1 MTSLLNRRPWPFF
14 LPFLGFMLM
23 FVPLKSQIQTDSA
36 RLASFKEDARGLV
49 QFLQFTLNTIGD
61 PSTSAR
67 EKDIII
73 QDSYLKVFLNA
84 KVQVE
89 DDLVPDRSTV
99 TNKDVQA
106 YLKDLDFFYVRAS
119 VEFENIEVAHQ
130 VNDRGELFFLVS
142 FIRYLQGVTLDG
154 DTIRNS
160 QPRFVEVN
168 LDPES
173 RVLKI
178 VSMYTTRLGEEEALI
193 AWWDGLG
200 PAWKQ
205 LWAGEIRVNDS
216 LALQDLLLRFP
227 ALSLRDSLQMPAA
240 ASAGETTGSSAEWV
254 GHVSVFNGDGST
266 LSTFP
271 AGNKAPVL
279 TAALLNDLK
288 RLVATRELDL
298 SGIPDLDDLEPLSQ
312 FRELRILNLSGTAV
326 YDLSPLRNL
335 THLEVLTCANSQV
348 RSLEPLRY
356 ATELKELYL
365 SHTKVTQLQ
374 PITRFSQLRILDL
387 SNTNITDLTPLA
399 SLRQLKDLDVS
410 GTLVT
415 DLQTLRS
422 LGELKRLSLSGTRVS
437 NIQALSSL
445 LDLRHLE
452 MESCPV
458 RDLSPLAAC
467 MSLRLLFL
475 DRSEVRSL
483 MPLSALPELSKIYCD
498 HTMIGQQEVL
508 AFNRQRPE
516 VLVVYESGLLRS
528 WWAQLDPAWQAV
540 FRGQVPASDQPGR
553 EELQQMANLP
563 SLDISQNQSIVTL
576 DALAVMANLR
586 SLRCSFTRIQS
597 LVPLRDLGDLESL
610 DCSHTAISDLS
621 SLAGLSRLS
630 SLDVSYTS
638 VRTLDGLEGTSSL
651 KYLQA
656 DSLQVQWLAPLDSLS
671 RLQRIS
677 MEGAPFTQQEVSRFL
692 LHKEN
697 VLLLYRSGKLQ
708 SWWAQLPAAW
718 REQLTRFASLPS
730 QPDAEALHRLTQL
743 SSLAFQDAGAL
754 TDLSPLQMF
763 ERLRHLSMEKCMIRD
778 LRPLAGLST
787 LETLIL
793 SQNPIEDLSPL
804 SGLARLAHLQLDNTL
819 VSELEPLTPLKQLQV
834 LSCKGT
840 QVKRL
845 NALLY
850 VNGLRQLDI
859 SNSEVKSLSPLDG
872 LQQLTLLQCYNTRLT
887 ARVVEKFKELH
898 PQCEVVFY

>member
-1 MTSLLNRRPWPFF
+1 M
-14 LPFLGFMLM
+14 MLM
-23 FVPLKSQIQTDSA
+23 VVPLRGQVPSDSA

-49 QFLQFTLNTIGD
+49 RFLQFTLNTIGD

-84 KVQVE
+84 RVQVE
-89 DDLVPDRSTV
+89 DDLVPERSTV

-119 VEFENIEVAHQ
+119 VEFENIEVEHQ

-193 AWWDGLG
+193 SWWDGLG

-205 LWAGEIRVNDS
+205 LWADQLRVNDS
-216 LALQDLLLRFP
+216 LALQNLLRKFP
-227 ALSLRDSLQMPAA
+227 ALSLRDSLQLEVSSTPGGVA
-240 ASAGETTGSSAEWV
+240 GSSAEWV
-254 GHVSVFNGDGST
+254 GHVSVFNPSPGSG
-266 LSTFP
+266 
-271 AGNKAPVL
+271 AGNKIPVL
-279 TAALLNDLK
+279 TPALVNDLK
-288 RLVATRELDL
+288 RLVASRELDL
-298 SGIPDLDDLEPLSQ
+298 SGLPDLDDLEPLSQ
-312 FRELRILNLSGTAV
+312 FRDLRILNLSGTAV

-335 THLEVLTCANSQV
+335 THLEVLNCTNSQV

-374 PITRFSQLRILDL
+374 PVSRFSQLRILDL
-387 SNTNITDLTPLA
+387 SNTNITDLGPLA
-399 SLRQLKDLDVS
+399 ALRQLKDLDLS

-422 LGELKRLSLSGTRVS
+422 LGELKRLSLSGTRVA
-437 NIQALSSL
+437 NIQPLSSL

-458 RDLSPLAAC
+458 KDLSPLSAC

-483 MPLSALPELSKIYCD
+483 MPLSGLPELSKIYCD

-508 AFNRQRPE
+508 TFNRQRPE

-528 WWAQLDPAWQAV
+528 WWVQLDPAWQAV
-540 FRGQVPASDQPGR
+540 FRGLVPAADQPGR
-553 EELQQMANLP
+553 EELQQMANLQT
-563 SLDISQNQSIVTL
+563 LDVSQNQSIVNL
-576 DALAVMANLR
+576 DALSVMANLR
-586 SLRCSFTRIQS
+586 SLRCSHTRIQS
-597 LVPLRDLGDLESL
+597 LLPLRDLGDLENL
-610 DCSHTAISDLS
+610 DCSHNAIEDLS
-621 SLAGLSRLS
+621 PLAGLTRLS
-630 SLDVSYTS
+630 SLDISFTG

-671 RLQRIS
+671 RLQRVS
-677 MEGAPFTQQEVSRFL
+677 LEGAPLTQQEVSRFL

-697 VLLLYRSGKLQ
+697 VLLLYRSGNLL
-708 SWWAQLPAAW
+708 SWWSSLPVPW
-718 REQLTRFASLPS
+718 RDQFTRFASLPS
-730 QPDAEALHRLTQL
+730 QPDAEALHKLTQL

-754 TDLSPLQMF
+754 TDLSPLRMF
-763 ERLRHLSMEKCMIRD
+763 ERLRHLSMEGCMVRD
-778 LRPLAGLST
+778 LRPLSTLTT

-793 SQNPIEDLSPL
+793 SQNPIEDLSPI
-804 SGLARLAHLQLDNTL
+804 SGLIRLKHLQLDNTL

-834 LSCKGT
+834 LGCKGT

-850 VNGLRQLDI
+850 LNGLKQLDI
-859 SNSEVKSLSPLDG
+859 SSTEVRSLSPLDE
-872 LQQLTLLQCYNTRLT
+872 LQQLSLLQCYNTRLT